1 MGIIPEA
8 SKKTCKKQWEVFF
21 NRFNN
26 ETKYKIIPYYAN
38 SYDEAIEGFKY
49 GSLDL
54 LYINPATFLTLRR
67 NYNAK
72 AILYHKI
79 PPKETNQLRAILVAG
94 KNTGFINQ
102 TKKQKLTFG
111 SKYSMTGYLAPHK
124 YLAEK
129 LKMPLST
136 WFSSLSYAASKSE
149 GIKLLQTGKTDI
161 LATDM
166 TTFKNA
172 MKKNNKDNLK
182 YNVIWISTI
191 LPEPLIC
198 INKNSKYYD
207 SEILE
212 KIQDKLWKSILKRKN
227 YNLESMEFEP
237 LNYDYNKRLKELEK
251 YLEEDKNKKTKDLNL
266 LKKLNR

>member
-111 SKYSMTGYLAPHK
+111 S
-124 YLAEK
+124 
-129 LKMPLST
+129 
-136 WFSSLSYAASKSE
+136 
-149 GIKLLQTGKTDI
+149 
-161 LATDM
+161 
-166 TTFKNA
+166 
-172 MKKNNKDNLK
+172 
-182 YNVIWISTI
+182 
-191 LPEPLIC
+191 
-198 INKNSKYYD
+198 
-207 SEILE
+207 
-212 KIQDKLWKSILKRKN
+212 
-227 YNLESMEFEP
+227 
-237 LNYDYNKRLKELEK
+237 
-251 YLEEDKNKKTKDLNL
+251 
-266 LKKLNR
+266 